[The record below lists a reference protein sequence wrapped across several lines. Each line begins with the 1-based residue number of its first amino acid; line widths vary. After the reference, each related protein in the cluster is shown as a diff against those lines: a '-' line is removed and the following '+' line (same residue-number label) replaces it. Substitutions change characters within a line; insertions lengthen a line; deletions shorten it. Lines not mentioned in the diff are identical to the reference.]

1 MFEDPYESY
10 INQITGTQIYN
21 SLLSWVYTY
30 QITPKLYSREDIDKA
45 YHGLISYIYNQYIKI
60 KISELL

>member
-45 YHGLISYIYNQYIKI
+45 YHDLISYIYNQYIKI